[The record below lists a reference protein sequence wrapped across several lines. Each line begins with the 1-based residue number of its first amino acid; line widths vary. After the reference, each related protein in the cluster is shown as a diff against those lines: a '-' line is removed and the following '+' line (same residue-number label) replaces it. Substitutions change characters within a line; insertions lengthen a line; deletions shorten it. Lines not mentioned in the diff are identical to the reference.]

1 MNISMS
7 KKMTAQSN
15 IICNYG
21 HTLMMWMQH
30 KCKITPNLIL
40 VVNEVKQF
48 FKISDAEYKKLKH
61 HICVYSHT
69 YVSSLTAG
77 QECFMP
83 KPEPPPWALPGS
95 SVQNG
100 HIHLHKT
107 HRWPSSM
114 PQNNQG
120 KSRRASIFKGNE
132 KDSHLILLVT
142 FFSLFPLRKV

>member
-7 KKMTAQSN
+7 KKMTAQSK

-21 HTLMMWMQH
+21 NTLMMWMQR

-48 FKISDAEYKKLKH
+48 FKSSDVEYKKLKH

-107 HRWPSSM
+107 TKHTGDHLPCHKTTGGKVEGPPSL
-114 PQNNQG
+114 
-120 KSRRASIFKGNE
+120 KGI
-132 KDSHLILLVT
+132 KKIHIWFFLLLSSH
-142 FFSLFPLRKV
+142 FFH